1 MKTGLESIV
10 ESLEL
15 KMHEGTII
23 KGTRIE
29 KVAKQGD
36 GYAITLSNGK
46 EIEADAVVV
55 ASSHKVLPSMF
66 AQYKQFR
73 FSATFHPH
81 QLRMWQW
88 LSRNQPFSAILMVQD
103 LLSLEIVITPLQ
115 HVRGRIK
122 VATYNARRKNASSM
136 LRWTTW

>member
-36 GYAITLSNGK
+36 GYAITLVTEK
-46 EIEADAVVV
+46 
-55 ASSHKVLPSMF
+55 K
-66 AQYKQFR
+66 
-73 FSATFHPH
+73 
-81 QLRMWQW
+81 
-88 LSRNQPFSAILMVQD
+88 
-103 LLSLEIVITPLQ
+103 
-115 HVRGRIK
+115 
-122 VATYNARRKNASSM
+122 
-136 LRWTTW
+136 